1 MEGGLAFGT
10 TLIFTVTAL
19 YRLQTVGL
27 DPLQLVLVGTV
38 LEGSCFLF
46 EVPTGVVADTFRRRL
61 SVLIGVALLGGG
73 EILEGSIPAYWAVL
87 LAQVIAGLGYT
98 FLSG

>member
-1 MEGGLAFGT
+1 MEAATSFLMA
-10 TLIFTVTAL
+10 LIFTVSSI
-19 YRLQTVGL
+19 YRLQVVHL
-27 DPLQLVLVGTV
+27 DALQLVLVGTV

-46 EVPTGVVADTFRRRL
+46 EVPTGVVADTFSRRL
-61 SVLIGVALLGGG
+61 SVLNGVALLGGG